1 MTKLEAVNAILRR
14 LGLTPVAALDTGGI
28 STQAQVER
36 YLDDADRGCQAKGW
50 HFNTRYNVELTQNGN
65 GQVPVPASTYRIDTD
80 GADSD
85 TDVSVVGGLLYDLG
99 NNTDVFNRNVRVTY
113 VAHTAFTDLPQTFA
127 DYIVTEAAYQ
137 YNRAHK
143 RNESL
148 DGMLRD
154 EAARRWSEAKRDD
167 SSRGDVNIL
176 NTAEMIQ
183 LRGRPRMRDRS
194 VW

>member
-1 MTKLEAVNAILRR
+1 MTKLEAINAILRR

-36 YLDDADRGCQAKGW
+36 YLDDADRACQAKGW
-50 HFNTRYNVELTQNGN
+50 HFNTRYNVELAQD
-65 GQVPVPASTYRIDTD
+65 GQGKIAVPASTYRIDTD

-85 TDVSVVGGLLYDLG
+85 TDVSVVGGFLYDLG

-113 VAHTAFTDLPQTFA
+113 VAQTAFTDLPQTFA
-127 DYIVTEAAYQ
+127 DYVITEAAYN

-143 RNESL
+143 KDSAL

-154 EAARRWSEAKRDD
+154 EAVRRMSEAKREDD
-167 SSRGDVNIL
+167 SRADVNVL
-176 NTAEMIQ
+176 NTADMIQ

>member
-1 MTKLEAVNAILRR
+1 MTKLDAVNAILRR
-14 LGLTPVAALDTGGI
+14 LGLTPVSALDTGGI

-36 YLDDADRGCQAKGW
+36 YLDDTDRGTQAKGW
-50 HFNTRYNVELTQNGN
+50 HFNTRRGVTITRNGN
-65 GQVPVPASTYRIDTD
+65 NKCPVPASTYRIDTD
-80 GADSD
+80 G
-85 TDVSVVGGLLYDLG
+85 TDAHHDVTVVGGFLFDIE
-99 NNTDVFNRNVRVTY
+99 NNTDVWGKNLVVTY

-127 DYIVTEAAYQ
+127 DYVVTEAAYQ

-143 RNESL
+143 RNEAL

-154 EAARRWSEAKRDD
+154 EAGRRWTEAKRED
-167 SSRGDVNIL
+167 SGRADINVLETS
-176 NTAEMIQ
+176 EMIQ